1 MFAGMINH
9 LPGQEL
15 RVFEIY
21 RSGQHITAG
30 GRVTANSETKLGEI
44 KAILAAARPDE
55 VNRWKQLEHPVS
67 HKIIQQGV
75 APFQIKPGDYF
86 VRGEKRYINRT
97 DPYNPGDINHW
108 TIYYC
113 DERSDT

>member
-1 MFAGMINH
+1 MFTGMINH

-15 RVFEIY
+15 REFEVY
-21 RSGQHITAG
+21 RSGELINVN
-30 GRVTANSETKLGEI
+30 GRVTLNGETKLGKI
-44 KAILAAARPDE
+44 KAILAAARPEE
-55 VNRWKQLEHPVS
+55 VNRWKQIEHPVS
-67 HKIIQQGV
+67 HKIIQQGI
-75 APFQIKPGDYF
+75 APFKIKPGDYF

-97 DPYNPGDINHW
+97 DPYNPGDIHHW